1 MRVRGEEEDEH
12 RYSTVS
18 LLPIA
23 SIMLMH
29 LILRF
34 KVAMQ
39 SLSHSFVPLINALTM
54 CRPRLGLVALGKMSI
69 STRYL
74 KNSTHHLK

>member
-1 MRVRGEEEDEH
+1 MRGEEEDEH
-12 RYSTVS
+12 RCSTVS

-29 LILRF
+29 LSLRF
-34 KVAMQ
+34 RVVMQ

-54 CRPRLGLVALGKMSI
+54 RPRQGLVALGKMSI